1 MIRRAALFTVFSVA
15 LVTVLLVL
23 FEGFASTLRVAREIA
38 TTKPVAE
45 RRYTT
50 YDPDLGWV
58 SVPNTFI
65 PDMYGAGRA
74 LRINAQGF
82 RGNEPVTKW
91 VPPGKVR
98 VICSGD
104 SFTFGYGVDN
114 DHGWCQQ
121 LAALDARMQT
131 VNMGQSGYGVDQA
144 YLWFKR
150 DGARLDHDIHLFA
163 FVTTDFVRMLQPRFL
178 GYGKPVL
185 DVRDGTV
192 IVNNVPV
199 PRSSPF
205 RLWLNRLAPTL
216 GHLNSVRLLQRT
228 FFPRT
233 SADGRSKEEVG
244 NWARQ
249 LVAAVIVDLQRLND
263 ARHSAL
269 VLVLL
274 PTRGDYVGNDADFWR
289 EFLQDQAAQQGVAF
303 IDMIEA
309 LRAVPP
315 QQVGQFF
322 IHEGGIDY
330 LAAAGHYTDAGN
342 AWVAATLYRS
352 LQALPQTAAKLH
364 PE

>member
-82 RGNEPVTKW
+82 RGNEPVTRW

-131 VNMGQSGYGVDQA
+131 VNMGQSGYGVDASHRGHVPPAQP
-144 YLWFKR
+144 
-150 DGARLDHDIHLFA
+150 DGEGHHGGSAEPPAPASSAGGEGGEGRGGR
-163 FVTTDFVRMLQPRFL
+163 VPRGACGEAGVVSKL
-178 GYGKPVL
+178 NICS
-185 DVRDGTV
+185 TV
-192 IVNNVPV
+192 IPSARASWRVFSLWA
-199 PRSSPF
+199 SSST
-205 RLWLNRLAPTL
+205 A
-216 GHLNSVRLLQRT
+216 
-228 FFPRT
+228 
-233 SADGRSKEEVG
+233 
-244 NWARQ
+244 
-249 LVAAVIVDLQRLND
+249 
-263 ARHSAL
+263 
-269 VLVLL
+269 
-274 PTRGDYVGNDADFWR
+274 WR
-289 EFLQDQAAQQGVAF
+289 
-303 IDMIEA
+303 
-309 LRAVPP
+309 RWSS
-315 QQVGQFF
+315 
-322 IHEGGIDY
+322 
-330 LAAAGHYTDAGN
+330 T
-342 AWVAATLYRS
+342 
-352 LQALPQTAAKLH
+352 
-364 PE
+364 